1 MVWRLRKDTP
11 GPLKTVMERLKRI
24 SLIPILRQVLYLGV
38 SSAGLLPSLWLCCH
52 SLSLV
57 NQLWIQILLT
67 EFLKVLAMVLGG
79 SGPTRKQVA
88 IFVLRVCSK
97 ISSLQEMHIN
107 KLKGCLNHA
116 VEISDTHCQREKTH

>member
-1 MVWRLRKDTP
+1 MAWRLRKDTP

-79 SGPTRKQVA
+79 PMRKQVA
-88 IFVLRVCSK
+88 IFRVRVCSK

-107 KLKGCLNHA
+107 KLKECLNHA

>member
-1 MVWRLRKDTP
+1 MAWRLRKDAP

-24 SLIPILRQVLYLGV
+24 SLISILRQVLYLGV

-79 SGPTRKQVA
+79 PMRKQVA
-88 IFVLRVCSK
+88 IFRVRVCSK